1 MSLIAPAPKT
11 PLTPGQALGVL
22 EAALP
27 SGFTRTGVLMVA
39 AQSAVETAHWGAMY
53 GWNFGNV
60 TPSANQLAQ
69 GANYFEHPETG
80 SMRYLAFKNPL
91 DGARAMTAWLQ
102 SHGVYQAAEL
112 GDLAGY
118 MQALQ
123 NGSYLG
129 TVGLVDGSGHTVSQ
143 DDYTAYGADIASIA
157 NELANVAAVPY
168 SPSSGWWKAAG
179 LAALAG
185 LGLWQRGAVMG
196 AARHALAWLK
206 G

>member
-1 MSLIAPAPKT
+1 MSLGDLDRLSDP
-11 PLTPGQALGVL
+11 VL
-22 EAALP
+22 RARA
-27 SGFTRTGVLMVA
+27 RHVLSENLRVDRA
-39 AQSAVETAHWGAMY
+39 AQ
-53 GWNFGNV
+53 
-60 TPSANQLAQ
+60 L
-69 GANYFEHPETG
+69 
-80 SMRYLAFKNPL
+80 L
-91 DGARAMTAWLQ
+91 
-102 SHGVYQAAEL
+102 EL